1 MARMCSTERMR
12 AFSSS
17 ASLKRRLP
25 LRLRPVLPQTERN
38 PDGRAAKVN
47 AAGGGNELH
56 ID

>member
-56 ID
+56 I